1 MSKPQW
7 FDLVLWLPVSFFIF
21 TPLARRNIHA
31 FYAFFLTKIHFLI
44 LISLHCQGMCKLGMA
59 IFPSSGLVPPPV
71 NVCQNRNDSIRSCDY
86 LCHFSFLHRWPSI
99 LFAWA
104 NPELTVYD
112 LFKLGHSYKLA
123 WFSSFPDFF
132 PLRKYVIYLTA
143 NWVITLQK
151 QNWMSCLLPK
161 QRQAV
166 R

>member
-1 MSKPQW
+1 MFCFRAQCIQNKT
-7 FDLVLWLPVSFFIF
+7 FKTHRTRLGM
-21 TPLARRNIHA
+21 TRNTR
-31 FYAFFLTKIHFLI
+31 LKIHFLI
-44 LISLHCQGMCKLGMA
+44 FFSLHCQGMCKLGMA

-86 LCHFSFLHRWPSI
+86 LCHFSFLHRWPEESI

-132 PLRKYVIYLTA
+132 PLRKYIIYLTA

-161 QRQAV
+161 HGQAV

>member
-1 MSKPQW
+1 
-7 FDLVLWLPVSFFIF
+7 
-21 TPLARRNIHA
+21 
-31 FYAFFLTKIHFLI
+31 
-44 LISLHCQGMCKLGMA
+44 MA

-86 LCHFSFLHRWPSI
+86 LCHFSFLHRWPEESM

-132 PLRKYVIYLTA
+132 PPRKYVIYLTA

-151 QNWMSCLLPK
+151 TKLDELFITK
-161 QRQAV
+161 TQASHALIIV
-166 R
+166 NLSQYSLRTNLNFKPIID

>member
-1 MSKPQW
+1 MDSIGFGGDGGSKKLKRHRTS
-7 FDLVLWLPVSFFIF
+7 LVDVPYLKDY
-21 TPLARRNIHA
+21 
-31 FYAFFLTKIHFLI
+31 YAFFLSKIHFLI

-123 WFSSFPDFF
+123 WFFFISGLFPTEKIRH
-132 PLRKYVIYLTA
+132 LS
-143 NWVITLQK
+143 N
-151 QNWMSCLLPK
+151 C
-161 QRQAV
+161 
-166 R
+166 